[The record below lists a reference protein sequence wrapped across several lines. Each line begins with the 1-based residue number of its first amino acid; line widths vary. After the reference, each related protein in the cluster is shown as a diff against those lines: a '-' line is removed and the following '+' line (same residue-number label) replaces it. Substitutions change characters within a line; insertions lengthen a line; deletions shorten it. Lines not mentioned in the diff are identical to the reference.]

1 MSSKPPD
8 ILGQHTHT
16 KLGESRELRKPCQA
30 QKPIFVQRTRIKAA
44 ARKSEVTVHMQHPTY
59 SHPVLGVIQ
68 RTAASNVKQTL
79 HSLQLPAEQ
88 APLSPHG
95 SLSPASRMACSFSQ
109 LSGSSRSSMARPYDV
124 QQKANVGMTWMRR
137 VSSGNAGSIAAF
149 ALCVLL
155 SAHWLLRARWR
166 LGEGDCGGQL
176 NIRQP

>member
-16 KLGESRELRKPCQA
+16 KLGESREPRKPCQA
-30 QKPIFVQRTRIKAA
+30 QKPIIEQRTRIKAP
-44 ARKSEVTVHMQHPTY
+44 ARKSDVTVYMQHLTY

-68 RTAASNVKQTL
+68 RTAAASNVKQTL
-79 HSLQLPAEQ
+79 HSLQVPAEQ
-88 APLSPHG
+88 APLSPRG

-124 QQKANVGMTWMRR
+124 QQKANVDMTWMRR

-149 ALCVLL
+149 ALYVLL
-155 SAHWLLRARWR
+155 SAHWLL
-166 LGEGDCGGQL
+166 
-176 NIRQP
+176 